1 MMVTRSVADIHE
13 NHSQKPHRRSPC
25 LYEQC
30 VLQQVRRINWSPLNM
45 NGDLLTAGID
55 LIKKTKKTLS
65 YYTESIADV
74 SSIDF
79 SNNE

>member
-1 MMVTRSVADIHE
+1 MKTTVRNPIVVLHVCMNSVCYNKSGGSTD
-13 NHSQKPHRRSPC
+13 
-25 LYEQC
+25 L
-30 VLQQVRRINWSPLNM
+30 
-45 NGDLLTAGID
+45 GDLLTADTD

>member
-1 MMVTRSVADIHE
+1 MKTTVRNPIVVLHVCMNSVCY
-13 NHSQKPHRRSPC
+13 NKSGGS
-25 LYEQC
+25 
-30 VLQQVRRINWSPLNM
+30 NWSPLNM